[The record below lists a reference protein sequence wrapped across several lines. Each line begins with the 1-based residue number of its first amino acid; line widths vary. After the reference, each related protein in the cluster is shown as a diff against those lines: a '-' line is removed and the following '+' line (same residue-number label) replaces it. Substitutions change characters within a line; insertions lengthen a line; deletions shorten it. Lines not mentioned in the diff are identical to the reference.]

1 MRRNGRCS
9 VEPIGS
15 PPDLPEN
22 LVEYARLVID
32 ALEAALIDYL
42 LGGSLALAAW
52 GEPRSTLDVDLVIN
66 LPVEAMLRLSE
77 ELVRRGIPVPA
88 DLMLD
93 LWMEDRGDV
102 ALVAYHTVAGFK
114 AELFMLRPGD
124 RLRESALARRRRVD
138 LGPPLGTVNLHSPED
153 LILYKLKY
161 YDIGEQTKHVRDI
174 LGILLTRGPELDW
187 DYLDQWV
194 RQLQL
199 AKVWR
204 HMVSEARRLGARL
217 P

>member
-1 MRRNGRCS
+1 
-9 VEPIGS
+9 
-15 PPDLPEN
+15 
-22 LVEYARLVID
+22 VID
-32 ALEAALIDYL
+32 ALEAVRVDYL

-52 GEPRSTLDVDLVIN
+52 GEPRSTLDVDMVVN
-66 LPVEAMLRLSE
+66 LPVEQMPRLSV
-77 ELVRRGIPVPA
+77 ELERRGILVPT

-124 RLRESALARRRRVD
+124 RLRATALARRRQID

-174 LGILLTRGPELDW
+174 LGMLLARGSELDW
-187 DYLDQWV
+187 DYLNDWV
-194 RQLQL
+194 GQLQL
-199 AKVWR
+199 AKVWQY
-204 HMVSEARRLGARL
+204 MVSEARRLGAKL